1 MKQYFSFLT
10 ITACICITLSSC
22 AKKIIGENPQYK
34 VERKRT
40 SELIIVLDSLSKITP
55 KTFYSKISTSYKD
68 TNQEVSFKTSVRIIK
83 DSVIT
88 AMITYAGIPFI
99 NSIIT
104 KDSLKFINKKD
115 RCFVKTTLKILRQ
128 NLGVDFDYKNLQELL
143 LGLPLGYNSQQKYYQ
158 IHDPY
163 SYIVSSHRKREIKK
177 MERKNFDDYILKY
190 YFSNDTLGIKKIE
203 IENNKDSTSIV
214 VNYIKKKKIE
224 NLWVPDQVEIRISTK
239 KNYIVIMLNY
249 EKIELNQEQEI
260 YFTIP
265 ENYEHCN

>member
-1 MKQYFSFLT
+1 
-10 ITACICITLSSC
+10 
-22 AKKIIGENPQYK
+22 
-34 VERKRT
+34 
-40 SELIIVLDSLSKITP
+40 
-55 KTFYSKISTSYKD
+55 
-68 TNQEVSFKTSVRIIK
+68 
-83 DSVIT
+83 
-88 AMITYAGIPFI
+88 
-99 NSIIT
+99 
-104 KDSLKFINKKD
+104 
-115 RCFVKTTLKILRQ
+115 
-128 NLGVDFDYKNLQELL
+128 
-143 LGLPLGYNSQQKYYQ
+143 
-158 IHDPY
+158 
-163 SYIVSSHRKREIKK
+163 